1 MSTALTV
8 SDVDSCGE
16 RLPLKGL
23 RKVTILY
30 VFSLLLLLQTGNIK
44 NKKLVWLVWK
54 DCQMSSSYQTAGM
67 FSLKKRYL
75 QKEKPNLSASEWKS
89 LIPSC
94 AVLHTTETPALYKAY
109 TFPLWFKSIVVDT
122 SCLWHRRIYKNT
134 QFQGIIYLAG
144 CNTEPRGQTPNIHT
158 LP

>member
-44 NKKLVWLVWK
+44 KKKTCLIGLKRLSNVKQLSNSRHV
-54 DCQMSSSYQTAGM
+54 
-67 FSLKKRYL
+67 FFKKRYL

-134 QFQGIIYLAG
+134 QFHGIIYLAG